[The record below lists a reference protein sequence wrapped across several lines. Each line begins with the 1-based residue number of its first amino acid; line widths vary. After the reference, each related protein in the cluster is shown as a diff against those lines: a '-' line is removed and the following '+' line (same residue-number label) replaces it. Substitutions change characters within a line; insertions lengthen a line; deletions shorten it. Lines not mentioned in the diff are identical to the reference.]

1 MAGVPIPAATA
12 GIPGMPETD
21 LTNDHK
27 ALTEDQAARRYFRK
41 FGRITELLTGVA
53 GAMAKEGGISPLDAE
68 VLADY
73 VAAIASTFRALS
85 MKYLIAGRLKSG
97 ARHLTIDYHESG
109 FPVFQ
114 EIVTLANDTA
124 QAGTHLASL
133 PAAPALKDQMVKV
146 ILSERR
152 APVELQ
158 YALSQRLYFERLAKG
173 GLFFAQMHPQARW
186 LEDLPNGR
194 RHFLVHWA
202 VYDTQMNVPVVYLME
217 VEDSAARRPCR
228 RTSARWPRCSRHLM
242 AQSIGG
248 LKLLTIAKGFDQ
260 DFEDAAS
267 EAPAAASSLGRC
279 IRRPSPCKPGRSAR
293 CWRRR
298 RPPKAKIGRWS
309 GRRGT
314 GERAGR
320 GREGLVFWNRDAE
333 VFKLDPVTGGPRL
346 GATATGCLILPRRP
360 FQVWPRKTHAGSAR
374 CGSMSWGPVGRVIP
388 MQN

>member
-1 MAGVPIPAATA
+1 
-12 GIPGMPETD
+12 MPETD

-53 GAMAKEGGISPLDAE
+53 GAMAKDGGISALDAE
-68 VLADY
+68 VLTNY

-85 MKYLIAGRLKSG
+85 MKYLIAGRLKTG
-97 ARHLTIDYHESG
+97 ARHLTIDFHESG

-124 QAGTHLASL
+124 QAGTHLAGL
-133 PAAPALKDQMVKV
+133 PAAPALKDEMVKV

-173 GLFFAQMHPQARW
+173 GLFFAQMHPQAHW

-194 RHFLVHWA
+194 RKFLIHWA
-202 VYDTQMNVPVVYLME
+202 VYDSQMNVPVVYLLE
-217 VEDSAARRPCR
+217 SEDSD
-228 RTSARWPRCSRHLM
+228 RTALPKDSARWPAVQAHLL
-242 AQSIGG
+242 AQSVGG

-260 DFEDAAS
+260 DFETLHPKRLRRIFLGPMYSQAYTLQTGPIRDVLA
-267 EAPAAASSLGRC
+267 EARAGEGEDWALAWTTEELVS
-279 IRRPSPCKPGRSAR
+279 
-293 CWRRR
+293 
-298 RPPKAKIGRWS
+298 
-309 GRRGT
+309 
-314 GERAGR
+314 ERAEVEKGWFSDS
-320 GREGLVFWNRDAE
+320 ETQ
-333 VFKLDPVTGGPRL
+333 VFKLDPLTGGAEA
-346 GATATGCLILPRRP
+346 GASSTLRSLILPERV
-360 FQVWPRKTHAGSAR
+360 FQALAEKDPDGFRKVR
-374 CGSMSWGPVGRVIP
+374 KYVVGRDGRVA

>member
-1 MAGVPIPAATA
+1 
-12 GIPGMPETD
+12 MPETD

-85 MKYLIAGRLKSG
+85 MKYLIAGRLRTG
-97 ARHLTIDYHESG
+97 ARHLTIDFHESG

-124 QAGTHLASL
+124 QTAQHLANL
-133 PAAPALKDQMVKV
+133 PAADVLKDQMVKI

-194 RHFLVHWA
+194 RKFLVHWA
-202 VYDTQMNVPVVYLME
+202 VYDSQMNVPVVYLLDC
-217 VEDSAARRPCR
+217 EDSA
-228 RTSARWPRCSRHLM
+228 RTALPKDSARWPAVQAHLL
-242 AQSIGG
+242 AQSVGG
-248 LKLLTIAKGFDQ
+248 LKLLTIAKGFDK
-260 DFEDAAS
+260 DFETLHPKRLRRLFLGPMYSQAYTLQTGPIRDVLADA
-267 EAPAAASSLGRC
+267 
-279 IRRPSPCKPGRSAR
+279 
-293 CWRRR
+293 
-298 RPPKAKIGRWS
+298 
-309 GRRGT
+309 
-314 GERAGR
+314 RAG
-320 GREGLVFWNRDAE
+320 EGEDWALAWTTEELVSERVEVEKGWFTATESE
-333 VFKLDPVTGGPRL
+333 VFKLDPLTGGTEA
-346 GATATGCLILPRRP
+346 GATTTVRSLIVPERV
-360 FQVWPRKTHAGSAR
+360 FQALAEKDPEGFRKVRKYVVGKD
-374 CGSMSWGPVGRVIP
+374 GRVA